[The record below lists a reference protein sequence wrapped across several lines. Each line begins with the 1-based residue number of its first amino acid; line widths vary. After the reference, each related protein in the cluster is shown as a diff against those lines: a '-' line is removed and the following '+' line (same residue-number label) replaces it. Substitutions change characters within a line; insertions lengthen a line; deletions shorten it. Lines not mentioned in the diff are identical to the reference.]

1 MGKLKYD
8 KELLDYVEEKHSFG
22 YHILRV
28 LKFLAYTLALVLL
41 YYLLF
46 TLFFSSDEEKRM
58 ISESRLIEERYDELA
73 AQTGLLE
80 SAVEELGQKDG
91 NIYRELFNSDFPE
104 FSLSD
109 SASLDYMS
117 DSVFSEA
124 VIAHTARSISRLED
138 GLDYCDGLIA
148 QVMKSLDAVDS
159 DSLARIPAVLPIA
172 DFPLG
177 NVGASLG
184 RKMHPFYKKVVFHGG
199 LDMVAPVGVEVRAT
213 ADGKVKDVERAQKL
227 QGTRIVIDHGN
238 GYETVYAHL
247 SDLLVRKGQAVRRGD
262 IIGRTGNSGTSF
274 APHLHYE
281 VLLNGEQQDPLN
293 YFNGEL
299 NTRRFGELLIL
310 AVNSGQSLD

>member
-184 RKMHPFYKKVVFHGG
+184 RKMHPLYKKVVFHGG

-299 NTRRFGELLIL
+299 DTRRFGELLIL